1 MIGNLLTKIFGSK
14 SDKDIKS
21 IVPIVKEIN
30 DYYKEFDKLTDDE
43 LKAKTNEFKEI
54 IKESVKELEDERL
67 SIIESLRTDALDA
80 DKITDMNQRL
90 KQIANEIHEETNEV
104 LNDILPEA
112 FAVVKQTCFRL
123 KENMHR
129 YEYAD
134 QPYTWDMVPYDVQ
147 LIGGV
152 VLHQGKISEMATG
165 EGKTLVA
172 VMPLYL
178 NALAGRGAHLVT
190 VNDYLARRDA
200 EWMAPV
206 YEYLG
211 LKVGAIQSNMD
222 HDERQKLYNMDIT
235 YGTNNEFGFDYLRY
249 NMVVDA
255 EQMVQ
260 REHWFAIVDEVD
272 SVLIDEARTPLIIS
286 GPVEQ
291 SEHQFDEM
299 SPRVRKLVQAQSKLV
314 TQITAEATDLLKSDD
329 KDDIEQ
335 AGIKLLLAHRGL
347 PKHKRLMKLL
357 QEAENMKLLKD
368 TELYYLG
375 EKGRRMKG
383 IDEQLYYVIEERQH
397 SIDITEMGRELLTR
411 GNEDPETFVIPDI
424 TTILSDLEGDEEM
437 DPEEKQIKKDEIHQ
451 LFAERSDT
459 IHTLTQLL
467 RAYSLYEK
475 DVDYVVQNGK
485 IMIVDEHTGRILE
498 GRRYS
503 EGLHQAIEAK
513 ENVKVEGDTQT
524 YATITLQNYFRLYK
538 KLAGMTGTAETE
550 AAEFEK
556 IYKLDCVVIP
566 TNKPITRDDQDDL
579 IYRTKREKYNALAE
593 HVEELLKEGRAVLVG
608 TATVEVSELLSKMFK
623 RKGIRHNVLNAKQHQ
638 KEAEIVKNA
647 GKRGAVTIA
656 TNMAGRGTDI
666 KIDHEVKKNGGLA
679 IVGSERHDSRRI
691 DRQLRGRAGRQGD
704 PGSSVFFIS
713 LEDKLMRLFGGDRVS
728 GIMQKMK
735 VPEGEPIQHSMMTK
749 SVERA
754 QKKVEENN
762 FGIRKRLIDYD
773 DVMNQQREVIYARR
787 RQALRGERLKGEVF
801 EYIEDMASVWYDEF
815 HQSND
820 LEGFKNACRS
830 SLLSEPKIAENEFD
844 TLNQAKAVK
853 LVAQAA
859 EEFYNRKEEMLGV
872 EFMGKL
878 ERYATLQKIDD
889 KWRDHLRMM
898 DEIKEG
904 IHLRSY
910 GQKDPILEYK
920 GEAYRHFV
928 DLLQEIN
935 GEIVEFSFKFFPK
948 VIERRPTP
956 EEVAEKEAQ
965 QQQVLPELK
974 NVSVMNSPSL
984 QFQHPSEAPAFVQ
997 GGGQQQQ
1004 QLQAEGAE
1012 SRQKVKT
1019 YVRTDKKLNRNDIV
1033 KVRYQDGTVR
1043 EAKYKK
1049 VEADVENG
1057 IAQVIE

>member
-14 SDKDIKS
+14 SDKDIKE
-21 IVPIVKEIN
+21 VEPIVKEIN
-30 DYYKEFDKLTDDE
+30 NYYKEFDKLSEVE
-43 LKAKTNEFKEI
+43 LKAKTDEFKEI
-54 IKESVKELEDERL
+54 IRENVRELEDEREQ
-67 SIIESLRTDALDA
+67 IIESLRTEALGA
-80 DKITDMNQRL
+80 DKITDMNSRL
-90 KQIANEIHEETNEV
+90 KTIGNDLHTETEAILNE
-104 LNDILPEA
+104 ILPEA
-112 FAVVKQTCFRL
+112 FAVVKQACNRL
-123 KENMHR
+123 RENKHA
-129 YEYAD
+129 YKYAD
-134 QPYTWDMVPYDVQ
+134 EQYIWDMVPYDVQ

-152 VLHQGKISEMATG
+152 VLHNGRISEMATG

-178 NALAGRGAHLVT
+178 NALAGRGSHLVT

-211 LKVGAIQSNMD
+211 LTVGSIQSKMD
-222 HDERQKLYNMDIT
+222 HDERKKIYNMDIS
-235 YGTNNEFGFDYLRY
+235 YGTNNEFGFDYLRD

-255 EQMVQ
+255 DQMVQ
-260 REHWFAIVDEVD
+260 REHWYAIVDEVD
-272 SVLIDEARTPLIIS
+272 SVLVDEARTPLIIS
-286 GPVEQ
+286 GPVGQ
-291 SEHQFDEM
+291 GEHQFDDM
-299 SPRVRKLVQAQSKLV
+299 NPRVQKLVQSQSKLV
-314 TQITAEATDLLKSDD
+314 TGFVAEATTLLKSE
-329 KDDIEQ
+329 KKEDIEE
-335 AGIKLLLAHRGL
+335 GGVKLLLAYRGY

-357 QEAENMKLLKD
+357 QDAQNMKLLKD
-368 TELYYLG
+368 SELFYLG
-375 EKGRRMKG
+375 DKGRKMKEV
-383 IDEQLYYVIEERQH
+383 DEQLYYVIEERQH
-397 SIDITEMGRELLTR
+397 SIDITEIGRNMLIK
-411 GNEDPETFVIPDI
+411 GNEDPEMFVIPDI
-424 TTILSDLEGDEEM
+424 TTILSDLEVDTSIDEK
-437 DPEEKQIKKDEIHQ
+437 EKQTQKDEIHQ

-459 IHTLTQLL
+459 IHTLNQLL

-475 DVDYVVQNGK
+475 DVDYVVQGGK
-485 IMIVDEHTGRILE
+485 IMIVDEHTGRILD

-513 ENVKVEGDTQT
+513 EKVKVEGDTQT

-556 IYKLDCVVIP
+556 IYKLDTVVIP
-566 TNKPITRDDQDDL
+566 TNRPITRDDQDDL
-579 IYRTKREKYNALAE
+579 IYRTTREKYNALAE
-593 HVEELLKEGRAVLVG
+593 HVEQLLKDGRAVLVG

-623 RKGIRHNVLNAKQHQ
+623 RKGIKHNVLNAKQHQ
-638 KEAEIVKNA
+638 KEADIVRNA
-647 GKRGAVTIA
+647 GKNGSVTIA

-666 KIDHEVKKNGGLA
+666 KIDSHVKKSGGLA

-773 DVMNQQREVIYARR
+773 DVMNQQREVIYSRR
-787 RQALRGERLKGEVF
+787 RQALRGERLKGEIF
-801 EYIEDMASVWYDEF
+801 EYVEDLVAAWYDEF
-815 HQSND
+815 HPNND
-820 LEGFKNACRS
+820 LEGFKNACRA
-830 SLLSEPKIAENEFD
+830 SLLCDPDVDEKGFDGMSQPKAI
-844 TLNQAKAVK
+844 K
-853 LVAQAA
+853 LVMDAA
-859 EEFYNRKEEMLGV
+859 EKFYARKEEMFGV

-898 DEIKEG
+898 DDIKEG

-928 DLLQEIN
+928 KLLQEIN
-935 GEIVEFSFKFFPK
+935 GEIVEFSFKYFPK
-948 VIERRPTP
+948 AIERRPSAQ
-956 EEVAEKEAQ
+956 EVAAKEAQ
-965 QQQVLPELK
+965 ERQRVLPELK
-974 NVSVMNSPSL
+974 NVSIMNSPSL
-984 QFQHPSEAPAFVQ
+984 QFQHASETPAMVQ
-997 GGGQQQQ
+997 GGGGQQQM
-1004 QLQAEGAE
+1004 QAQGAE
-1012 SRQKVKT
+1012 SQPKVKT
-1019 YVRTDKKLNRNDIV
+1019 FVRTDKRINRNDTV
-1033 KVRYQDGTVR
+1033 KVQYEDGSIR

-1049 VEADVENG
+1049 VQADVESG
-1057 IAQVIE
+1057 IAHVID

>member
-43 LKAKTNEFKEI
+43 LKAKTDEFKEI

-147 LIGGV
+147 LIGGI

-200 EWMAPV
+200 EWMSPV
-206 YEYLG
+206 YEFLG

-235 YGTNNEFGFDYLRY
+235 YGTNNEFGFDYLRD
-249 NMVVDA
+249 NMVVDS

-314 TQITAEATDLLKSDD
+314 TQITAEATELLKSDD

-424 TTILSDLEGDEEM
+424 TTILSDLEGNEEM
-437 DPEEKQIKKDEIHQ
+437 DPKEKQLKKDEIHQ
-451 LFAERSDT
+451 LYAERSDT

-485 IMIVDEHTGRILE
+485 IMIVDEHTGRILD

-666 KIDHEVKKNGGLA
+666 KIDHDVKKNGGLA

-801 EYIEDMASVWYDEF
+801 EYIEDMAAVWYDEF

-830 SLLSEPKIAENEFD
+830 SLLSDPKIDEKEFENM
-844 TLNQAKAVK
+844 NQAKAIK
-853 LVAQAA
+853 LVTQAA
-859 EEFYNRKEEMLGV
+859 EEFYSRKEEMLGV

-965 QQQVLPELK
+965 QQVLPELK

-1019 YVRTDKKLNRNDIV
+1019 FVRTDKKLNRNDIV

-1057 IAQVIE
+1057 IAQVID

>member
-235 YGTNNEFGFDYLRY
+235 YGTNNEFGFDYLRD